1 MNPQTVFCPNQD
13 CPARGQTDQ
22 DNIRIH
28 SRKEK
33 RYRCTLC
40 KRTFSERASTPFYW
54 CHTDEA
60 TIVCVLTLL
69 SFGCPTMAIEAAF
82 GFDRRTVRAW
92 LKKAGTH
99 GERLHQERVVQRR
112 RLLQVQAD
120 ELRIKIQNRILW
132 MATAIEVQTRLFLGG
147 FVSESRDRSLID
159 QLAVRIRACALE
171 GPMLLVTDGLK
182 TYINAFKR
190 AFREKVR
197 TGKVGRPAFRPW
209 RGLVIGQVVKRYER
223 RRVKGVEHRLIEGF
237 NNLKKRLIGRSQTGH
252 GVLNTA
258 YIERLNATFR
268 SHMSG
273 LVRRTRS
280 LWRKQEMVEAGMH
293 LFGCIY
299 NFCLPHASLRLAD
312 GTARTP
318 AMAAGLTDQVW
329 TIEGLLHYR
338 VAPPRWQ
345 PPKRRGRPSRQMQQL
360 IERWAA

>member
-1 MNPQTVFCPNQD
+1 MRP
-13 CPARGQTDQ
+13 
-22 DNIRIH
+22 
-28 SRKEK
+28 
-33 RYRCTLC
+33 
-40 KRTFSERASTPFYW
+40 
-54 CHTDEA
+54 
-60 TIVCVLTLL
+60 
-69 SFGCPTMAIEAAF
+69 
-82 GFDRRTVRAW
+82 
-92 LKKAGTH
+92 
-99 GERLHQERVVQRR
+99 
-112 RLLQVQAD
+112 
-120 ELRIKIQNRILW
+120 
-132 MATAIEVQTRLFLGG
+132 
-147 FVSESRDRSLID
+147 
-159 QLAVRIRACALE
+159 
-171 GPMLLVTDGLK
+171 
-182 TYINAFKR
+182 YINAFKR